1 MPTQALAALLA
12 VSALVEPTRASLQVD
27 ASALGESG
35 TFVAERITA
44 RGELVLRD
52 GDVLPGARPEDPL
65 ITIRID
71 SLDDVE
77 GYRVS
82 YVVTAAGEMVEG
94 TRGSAECRLCT
105 EAELS
110 EQVDAAIARLVLRLD
125 PPTEKPPP
133 PVAAPAVVEPP
144 PPVTSPAPGWTLGRM
159 GGTGIVLTGVGG
171 LALGLGVGFAVAEPV
186 LLGGN
191 AERNST
197 LAVSGWGV
205 AVGGLTLAG
214 TGIALMLIERARTKK
229 RGDTARAAVG
239 VRF

>member
-1 MPTQALAALLA
+1 MSTQALAVLLTA
-12 VSALVEPTRASLQVD
+12 SALADPTRASLQVD
-27 ASALGESG
+27 ASALGETG
-35 TFVAERITA
+35 TFVAERIAA

-52 GDVLPGARPEDPL
+52 GDVLPASRPEDPL

-71 SLDDVE
+71 SLADVE

-110 EQVDAAIARLVLRLD
+110 EQVDAAIARLVLRLEPAKEE
-125 PPTEKPPP
+125 PPAPEVTP
-133 PVAAPAVVEPP
+133 PVAAPAPP
-144 PPVTSPAPGWTLGRM
+144 PARGWTVGPM
-159 GGTGIVLTGVGG
+159 GGAGIALTAVGG
-171 LALGLGVGFAVAEPV
+171 LALGLGVGFVVAEPV

-214 TGIALMLIERARTKK
+214 TGIALMLIERARSRK
-229 RGDTARAAVG
+229 RGQTARYG
-239 VRF
+239 GGLRF